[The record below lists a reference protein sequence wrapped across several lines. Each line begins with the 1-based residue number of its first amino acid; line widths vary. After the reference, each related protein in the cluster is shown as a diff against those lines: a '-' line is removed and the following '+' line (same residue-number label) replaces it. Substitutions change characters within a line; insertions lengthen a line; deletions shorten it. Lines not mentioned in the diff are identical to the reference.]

1 MTVLGK
7 EDNML
12 QKLLNLIVILIAMF
26 AVAAG
31 QGTFRPRDSDE
42 EQAWRI
48 YNGYKASKKLV
59 AELQPKIRQV
69 QSDIDNASQ
78 SSIGAL
84 GAHPEDVANRN
95 AMQAQ
100 VKAEQKRQ
108 ADLLASWQKKFA
120 GRYGDLKWCDEQ
132 IRDPKTN
139 RDMDRIEFALTYF
152 AFNYK
157 PEPPKAVTPTA
168 VVPVKPTPPAA
179 SASTSLTL
187 ELPGYWGHLS
197 YTISGAR
204 LDPPTGS
211 DRGNVGGRQYKGELT
226 GSTLTVSG
234 NAVSDNPSS
243 GPGSMDYYE
252 IVVSVDVGKEKK
264 YYGYIAQKGEK
275 LSKAFSLT
283 VPVTP
288 GASGSFSISLM
299 EQNANYGPHGWLVTG
314 SLAPMKAGSTP
325 AKATTTTTVTNKP
338 PPNNTA
344 TIPAGEPVTFFKT
357 GNDYAVSNG
366 GTPPSF
372 VAKAPVTI
380 TQIMTY
386 HWNGGR
392 GSNGG
397 TIALQ
402 NSDGKVFGPWVVSV
416 RNGVYW
422 EVNRKI
428 TLPPGTYSVIDSE
441 PSTWAQNTASGG
453 KGMVE
458 IKGLKP

>member
-1 MTVLGK
+1 
-7 EDNML
+7 ML
-12 QKLLNLIVILIAMF
+12 QKIFGSIIISLSIV
-26 AVAAG
+26 AVATA
-31 QGTFRPRDSDE
+31 QGPFKPRDSDE

-59 AELQPKIRQV
+59 AELQPKIRQA
-69 QSDIDNASQ
+69 QSDIDNASH

-84 GAHPEDVANRN
+84 GANPEDVALRN

-100 VKAEQKRQ
+100 VRTEQQRQ
-108 ADLLASWQKKFA
+108 ADLLASWEKKFS
-120 GRYGDLKWCDEQ
+120 GRYGDLRWCDEK

-139 RDMDRIEFALTYF
+139 REMDRIEFALMYF

-157 PEPPKAVTPTA
+157 PEQPKAVTSPA
-168 VVPVKPTPPAA
+168 AVPVKPSLPAA

-197 YTISGAR
+197 YTISGAK

-243 GPGSMDYYE
+243 GPGSLDYYE

-264 YYGYIAQKGEK
+264 YFGYIAPKGEK
-275 LSKAFSLT
+275 LSKSFSLT
-283 VPVTP
+283 VPATP

-314 SLAPMKAGSTP
+314 SLAPLKTSNSAFKTP
-325 AKATTTTTVTNKP
+325 TGPSAKNAQATPQPQAVTQAEPTVF
-338 PPNNTA
+338 
-344 TIPAGEPVTFFKT
+344 VKT
-357 GNDYAVSNG
+357 GNDYAVQNG
-366 GTPPSF
+366 GSSPTFAIKTPIS
-372 VAKAPVTI
+372 V

-386 HWNGGR
+386 HWNGGK
-392 GSNGG
+392 GAAAG
-397 TIALQ
+397 TIALR
-402 NSDGKVFGPWVVSV
+402 NAEGKIFGPWAVTV

-422 EVNRKI
+422 EVNRNI
-428 TLPPGTYSVIDSE
+428 NLPAGTYTVIDSD
-441 PSTWAQNTASGG
+441 PSTWAQNSASGG

-458 IKGLKP
+458 IRGITP

>member
-1 MTVLGK
+1 
-7 EDNML
+7 ML
-12 QKLLNLIVILIAMF
+12 RRSLIVLVTLIAMTA
-26 AVAAG
+26 AVAG
-31 QGTFRPRDSDE
+31 QGTFKPRDSDE

-48 YNGYKASKKLV
+48 YNGYKASKKIV
-59 AELQPKIRQV
+59 AELQPQIRQV
-69 QSDIDNASQ
+69 QGDIDNASH

-84 GAHPEDVANRN
+84 GANPDDVARRN

-100 VKAEQKRQ
+100 VKAEQQRQ

-120 GRYGDLKWCDEQ
+120 GRYGDLRWCDER
-132 IRDPKTN
+132 IKDPKTN
-139 RDMDRIEFALTYF
+139 REMDRIEFALIYF
-152 AFNYK
+152 PFNYT
-157 PEPPKAVTPTA
+157 PEPPKPVTPTA
-168 VVPVKPTPPAA
+168 VVPVKTPPPAA
-179 SASTSLTL
+179 GSSTSLTL

-252 IVVSVDVGKEKK
+252 VVVSVDVGKEKK
-264 YYGYIAQKGEK
+264 YYGYIAPKGEK
-275 LSKAFSLT
+275 LSKSFSLT

-288 GASGSFSISLM
+288 GAAGSFSISLM

-314 SLAPMKAGSTP
+314 SLAPMKAEITP
-325 AKATTTTTVTNKP
+325 AKAA
-338 PPNNTA
+338 TA
-344 TIPAGEPVTFFKT
+344 TGVSNRSGSSGDTALPASEPATLFKT
-357 GNDYAVSNG
+357 GNDYAVFNG

-372 VAKAPVTI
+372 VAKTPVTI

-397 TIALQ
+397 TIALR
-402 NSDGKVFGPWVVSV
+402 NTDGKVFGPWAVTV

-422 EVNRKI
+422 EVNRNI
-428 TLPPGTYSVIDSE
+428 TLPPGTYTVIDSD
-441 PSTWAQNTASGG
+441 PATWAQNSASGG

-458 IKGLKP
+458 IKGIKP